1 MTSETPQPRPE
12 APAAPTAPAEGGA
25 PRPPAPM
32 APRGPR
38 PSYGGGR
45 PSYGGGGGDRG
56 GSGGP
61 GGPRRPRRKVCS
73 FCVDK
78 VQKIDYKD
86 VGRIRRY
93 ISERGKID
101 PRRKSGSCAKHQ
113 RMLTTALKRARFM
126 ALLPYTADHVRGLM
140 SPQARAMAGG
150 PPPPKPE
157 RGPWRPAGSSAP
169 RATSVPQASS
179 DPLLGRSFLR
189 RVRPHRKV
197 LRRCRRARPPP
208 AAAPQAAAAAAR
220 GRATSSRRRSA
231 ELVASRVSVV
241 GLRRREERRD
251 ERHVADDDAEGE
263 QRDADR
269 DPALG
274 SLERERDRAAA
285 QDPSPEP
292 NSSDSQRRD
301 DDANAVVN
309 GVTASRPDRTSHSVA
324 AANSAAG
331 MTKSVPV
338 RRIPGTARGTRRSAA
353 GTSRRRPR

>member
-12 APAAPTAPAEGGA
+12 APAAPTAHAEGGA

-45 PSYGGGGGDRG
+45 SSY
-56 GSGGP
+56 

-126 ALLPYTADHVRGLM
+126 AMLPYTAEHVRGLM
-140 SPQARAMAGG
+140 SAQARAMAGG

-157 RGPWRPAGSSAP
+157 RGPWRPAGEFRPAGDFRPAGEFRPAP
-169 RATSVPQASS
+169 RPFVPAPGAPAPQGAAPVSQGG
-179 DPLLGRSFLR
+179 P
-189 RVRPHRKV
+189 
-197 LRRCRRARPPP
+197 AP
-208 AAAPQAAAAAAR
+208 AAAPQAATPQPAAA
-220 GRATSSRRRSA
+220 
-231 ELVASRVSVV
+231 
-241 GLRRREERRD
+241 
-251 ERHVADDDAEGE
+251 
-263 QRDADR
+263 
-269 DPALG
+269 P
-274 SLERERDRAAA
+274 
-285 QDPSPEP
+285 
-292 NSSDSQRRD
+292 
-301 DDANAVVN
+301 
-309 GVTASRPDRTSHSVA
+309 
-324 AANSAAG
+324 
-331 MTKSVPV
+331 
-338 RRIPGTARGTRRSAA
+338 
-353 GTSRRRPR
+353 RRPEEGAPGS